1 MRYLLR
7 FLLHVLVVVSLGI
20 LPAAATLSE
29 SELAAD
35 GELLSSYMTVVD
47 EQGIIVLQTGHEVHV
62 GDEYIAED
70 DTLYEITAVEGT
82 LAHCR
87 AKAKVSAQAFDDA
100 VFVQAQPADAP
111 KPKIAIY
118 HTHTD
123 ESYIPNDG
131 TPTQW
136 GKGTIMLVG
145 DTFAQRLT
153 ELGYEVIHSKTLH
166 DPHDANAYHRSRRT
180 ALKLLKEQPIAMF
193 DLHRDSAPLGVYST
207 TINGQNVS
215 KLLLV
220 VGRQNQNRQTTLDYA
235 RSIKRATDAKYRGL
249 IRGIFIAH
257 GNYNQDLGPR
267 VLLVEVGTQY
277 NSREAANRSIT
288 LFADVVPSFLGPAG
302 GNSGGVAEA
311 GQAGVYTEL
320 TDNNTG
326 ADNPVGGTS
335 TSYVPTDTAPGYD
348 ILTMAL
354 VLVLGIAVYLF
365 LSTGNWQ
372 EAKNKLRHF
381 FKYEFTNFLGP
392 RNKRKK

>member
-7 FLLHVLVVVSLGI
+7 IILIILVVVSLGS
-20 LPAAATLSE
+20 LPAAALPE
-29 SELAAD
+29 SELAAGD
-35 GELLSSYMTVVD
+35 ELLSGYMTVID
-47 EQGIIVLQTGHEVHV
+47 EQGIIVLQTGHEVHL

-82 LAHCR
+82 IARCR
-87 AKAKVSAQAFDDA
+87 AMEKVSAQAPNDA
-100 VFVQAQPADAP
+100 IFVQAPPPDAP

-123 ESYIPNDG
+123 ESYVPNDG
-131 TPTQW
+131 TPTQR

-145 DTFAQRLT
+145 DAFEKRLN
-153 ELGYEVIHSKTLH
+153 ELGYLVSHSKALH

-180 ALKLLKEQPIAMF
+180 AMKLLQQQPIAIF
-193 DLHRDSAPLGVYST
+193 DIHRDSAPLKVYST

-220 VGRQNQNRQTTLDYA
+220 VGRQNQNRKTTLDFA

-249 IRGIFIAH
+249 IRGIFIAR
-257 GNYNQDLGPR
+257 GNYNQDLSPR
-267 VLLVEVGTQY
+267 ALLVEVGTQY
-277 NSREAANRSIT
+277 NSREAAERSIT
-288 LFADVVPSFLGPAG
+288 LFADVVPSFLGPPG

-311 GQAGVYTEL
+311 GQAGTYTEL
-320 TDNNTG
+320 NDNNNTG
-326 ADNPVGGTS
+326 GTT

-348 ILTMAL
+348 ILTIAV
-354 VLVLGIAVYLF
+354 VLILGIAGFLF

-372 EAKNKLRHF
+372 EAKKKLQHF

-392 RNKRKK
+392 RKKRKK